1 MSLNG
6 VTATAGPKSSSPE
19 IRMSGFT
26 SATIVGSYVA
36 PCRRPPVTSRAP
48 LATASFTHSST
59 RIASCS
65 RIIGPTWTAGSSWL
79 PTFSA
84 ATFGRRA
91 SRKSPYTFPAV
102 STRWVEMHTCPALAY
117 PVAATSAAT
126 LSRSASGIT
135 TTGEFEPS
143 SIVTRL
149 MPAVLQMRS
158 PTSRLPVKVIFL
170 TRRSATSRSPISPPE
185 PVSVLSPSGGS
196 PASSRISV
204 SRSAD
209 SGVSVAGLSTT
220 AFPPARAGPTLWQ
233 TRLSGKLNGLIA
245 TTTPHGTRIVTPNL
259 PRPCAAPS
267 RATVSPCTR
276 LASSADSIIV
286 STARRASARPS
297 ARIFPS
303 SFEISVPSSSTL
315 RRLERALDVGRVR
328 ARHGVDQAV
337 VVRVAHLDRLGLVE
351 PLTRH
356 VHLHDNPPDYLQG
369 AGTRAI
375 ATPAPRRNL
384 TLTHAYTLPLRART
398 RHRHARPPPQSHA
411 DSRLHATPARAHP
424 TSPRP
429 HPAAISR

>member
-1 MSLNG
+1 MSLTG
-6 VTATAGPKSSSPE
+6 VTATAGQNGSTHATLITGSTPA
-19 IRMSGFT
+19 T
-26 SATIVGSYVA
+26 SAGSYRA
-36 PCRRPPVTSRAP
+36 PRRPPPVTRRAP
-48 LATASFTHSST
+48 LATASLTHSST
-59 RIASCS
+59 RIASFS

-117 PVAATSAAT
+117 PVAATAAAT
-126 LSRSASGIT
+126 LSSSASGIT

-149 MPAVLQMRS
+149 IPAVLQMRS

-267 RATVSPCTR
+267 RATVSPDRKSTR
-276 LASSADSIIV
+276 LNSSHLV
-286 STARRASARPS
+286 
-297 ARIFPS
+297 
-303 SFEISVPSSSTL
+303 ISY
-315 RRLERALDVGRVR
+315 
-328 ARHGVDQAV
+328 AV
-337 VVRVAHLDRLGLVE
+337 FCLKKK
-351 PLTRH
+351 
-356 VHLHDNPPDYLQG
+356 NK
-369 AGTRAI
+369 
-375 ATPAPRRNL
+375 
-384 TLTHAYTLPLRART
+384 
-398 RHRHARPPPQSHA
+398 
-411 DSRLHATPARAHP
+411 P
-424 TSPRP
+424 TKQLLLC
-429 HPAAISR
+429 

>member
-1 MSLNG
+1 MSLKG
-6 VTATAGPKSSSPE
+6 VTAPAGPNSSSHE
-19 IRMSGFT
+19 IRISGFT
-26 SATIVGSYVA
+26 SATIVGSYKA
-36 PCRRPPVTSRAP
+36 PCRRPPVTRRAP
-48 LATASFTHSST
+48 LATASLTHSST
-59 RIASCS
+59 RIASFS

-117 PVAATSAAT
+117 PVAATAAAT
-126 LSRSASGIT
+126 LSSSASGIT
-135 TTGEFEPS
+135 MTGEFEPS

-233 TRLSGKLNGLIA
+233 TRVSGKLNGLVP
-245 TTTPHGTRIVTPNL
+245 TPTPHGPRIVTPNL
-259 PRPCAAPS
+259 PRPSAAPS
-267 RATVSPCTR
+267 TAAVSPRNR
-276 LASSADSIIV
+276 LASPAV
-286 STARRASARPS
+286 TPLHPS
-297 ARIFPS
+297 
-303 SFEISVPSSSTL
+303 
-315 RRLERALDVGRVR
+315 
-328 ARHGVDQAV
+328 
-337 VVRVAHLDRLGLVE
+337 LVCFGGG
-351 PLTRH
+351 
-356 VHLHDNPPDYLQG
+356 G
-369 AGTRAI
+369 A
-375 ATPAPRRNL
+375 PAPPPPPPPPRNL
-384 TLTHAYTLPLRART
+384 TLTRAYPLPLRAGT
-398 RHRHARPPPQSHA
+398 QPRHARPPPQSHA
-411 DSRLHATPARAHP
+411 RAFWRPSPPLSRAPEPGIQDVAEGVAEQVRAEHGEADRDPGAEHQVGRLLRVLRGRDGEHAPPRRVRLRHP
-424 TSPRP
+424 EPEER
-429 HPAAISR
+429 H